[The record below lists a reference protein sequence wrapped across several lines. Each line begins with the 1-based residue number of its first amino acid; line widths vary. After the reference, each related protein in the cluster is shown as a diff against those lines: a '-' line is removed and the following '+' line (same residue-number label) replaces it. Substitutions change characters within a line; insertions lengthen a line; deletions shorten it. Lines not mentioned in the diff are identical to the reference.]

1 MGGVEVPESDNDKT
15 LVLGSGVAP
24 APRTVSATRIG
35 RSNNALPIGTHLSEF
50 EIVDLVGEGGF
61 GIVYLAADHSLGRQ
75 VAIKEYMP
83 SSLATRADDLTVVV
97 RSERHSETFDVGRR
111 SFVNEARLLAQFDHP
126 ALVKVFRFWEA
137 NGTAYMAMP
146 FYAGRT
152 LRDVLQGMPERPD
165 ERWIRKILVPI
176 MDALELIHNEDCF
189 HRDIAP
195 DNIMLMKEDR
205 PVLLDFGAARRVISG
220 MTQALTVI
228 LKPGFAPIE
237 QYADMPG
244 VRQGPWTDIYALAA
258 VVHSMITGQVPPPS
272 VNRVMK
278 DNYRPLSEAA
288 AGRYSDQFLRAID
301 RCLAVRGEDRPQSIA
316 EMAQLLGPDPVASS
330 ATTLLASEET
340 TILPRAEATHSR
352 TQQRPEPS
360 RPLPPLPVAKEPA
373 VAGVAAPERQR
384 RPAIVPIVGAIAA
397 IGIVAAA
404 GAYFFLSSNDTAPA
418 IAPGK
423 PAAPASP
430 TEKPVATT
438 PAATPVSLGEAFAI
452 ALERS
457 DKDFELRV
465 DVPNTPLAVGRD
477 VLSFTLSSKR
487 HGYLYVLLW
496 DQATGQ
502 LNEIFPNQLD
512 RDNQVAAGKPFRF
525 PRTKWAYE
533 ADQPVGN
540 WDLLAIVSESRRSFP
555 YFASAGANGSVGVAV
570 ATLEK
575 DLRESPTGGTV
586 LTGEV
591 ICDTGRGCSPAYAAA
606 RFVVTEVERAT
617 KDGAS
622 GRKPGSE
629 QPASAKEKPAKSGEQ
644 RLDKVLEEMLQ
655 AR

>member
-1 MGGVEVPESDNDKT
+1 MAEPDNDKT
-15 LVLGSGVAP
+15 LVLGGGVAP
-24 APRTVSATRIG
+24 APKTVSATRIG
-35 RSNNALPIGTHLSEF
+35 KSNNALPIGTHLSEF

-61 GIVYLAADHSLGRQ
+61 GIVYLAADHSLERR

-83 SSLATRADDLTVVV
+83 SSLAVRADDLTVVV
-97 RSERHSETFDVGRR
+97 RSERHGETFDVGRR

-146 FYAGRT
+146 YYAGRT
-152 LRDVLQGMPERPD
+152 LREVLQAMPARPD
-165 ERWIRKILVPI
+165 ESWIRKILVPI
-176 MDALELIHNEDCF
+176 MDALELIHNADCF

-195 DNIMLMKEDR
+195 DNIMLLKDDR

-272 VNRVMK
+272 VNRVMR
-278 DNYRPLSEAA
+278 DNYQPLSEMA
-288 AGRYSDQFLRAID
+288 AGRYSDHFLRAID
-301 RCLAVRGEDRPQSIA
+301 RCLAVRSEDRPQSIA
-316 EMAQLLGPDPVASS
+316 EMAELLGADPAAAA
-330 ATTLLASEET
+330 ATPLPASEET
-340 TILPRAEATHSR
+340 MILPRADNTHAP
-352 TQQRPEPS
+352 TQQRPE
-360 RPLPPLPVAKEPA
+360 LPRSTEPPPVAKSAAAAPTAA
-373 VAGVAAPERQR
+373 VAAVDGQR
-384 RPAIVPIVGAIAA
+384 RFGTVHAVGALAA
-397 IGIVAAA
+397 VGVLAAA
-404 GAYFFLSSNDTAPA
+404 GAYFLTGNDTATAP
-418 IAPGK
+418 APGQQ
-423 PAAPASP
+423 AAPAPASGK
-430 TEKPVATT
+430 EAVASL
-438 PAATPVSLGEAFAI
+438 PLAAPVSLGEAFAI

-465 DVPNTPLAVGRD
+465 DVSTTPLAVGRD
-477 VLSFTLSSKR
+477 VLAFTLSSKR
-487 HGYLYVLLW
+487 RGYVYVLLW

-502 LNEIFPNQLD
+502 LNEIFPNELD
-512 RDNQVAAGKPFRF
+512 RENQVAPGKPLRF
-525 PRTKWAYE
+525 PRPRWGYE

-540 WDLLAIVSESRRSFP
+540 WDVLAIVSESQRSFP
-555 YFASAGANGSVGVAV
+555 YFAAAGANGSVGVAV

-575 DLRESPTGGTV
+575 ELRESPQGGTA

-591 ICDTGRGCSPAYAAA
+591 RCDTGRECSPAYAAA
-606 RFVVTEVERAT
+606 RFVVTEVERGAKDVAT
-617 KDGAS
+617 S
-622 GRKPGSE
+622 RKGKAE
-629 QPASAKEKPAKSGEQ
+629 QPAPAKDKPGKSGDQ
-644 RLDKVLEEMLQ
+644 GLDKVLEEMLK

>member
-1 MGGVEVPESDNDKT
+1 MLEVPESDNDKT
-15 LVLGSGVAP
+15 LVLGAGVAP
-24 APRTVSATRIG
+24 APRTFSGTRIG
-35 RSNNALPIGTHLSEF
+35 KSNNALPIGTHLSEF

-152 LRDVLQGMPERPD
+152 LRDVVQGMPERPD
-165 ERWIRKILVPI
+165 ERWIRKILQPI
-176 MDALELIHNEDCF
+176 MDALELIHNADCF

-195 DNIMLMKEDR
+195 DNIMLLKDDR

-278 DNYRPLSEAA
+278 DNYQPLSEVA
-288 AGRYSDQFLRAID
+288 AGRYSDQFLQAID
-301 RCLAVRGEDRPQSIA
+301 RCLAVRSEDRPQSIA
-316 EMAQLLGPDPVASS
+316 EMAQLLGPDAAAST

-340 TILPRAEATHSR
+340 TILPRSDATHAPTQRR
-352 TQQRPEPS
+352 TEPPRPIPS
-360 RPLPPLPVAKEPA
+360 PPVAE
-373 VAGVAAPERQR
+373 G
-384 RPAIVPIVGAIAA
+384 PAIARDAAADRPRRAGLIAAVGAIAA
-397 IGIVAAA
+397 IGVVAAA
-404 GAYFFLSSNDTAPA
+404 GAYFFLTGKDTATAPA
-418 IAPGK
+418 P
-423 PAAPASP
+423 PAATAPP
-430 TEKPVATT
+430 PEQPVAAT

-465 DVPNTPLAVGRD
+465 EVPNTPLAVGRD
-477 VLSFTLSSKR
+477 VLSFSLSSKR
-487 HGYLYVLLW
+487 RGYLYVLLW

-512 RDNQVAAGKPFRF
+512 RDNQIAPGKPFKF
-525 PRTKWAYE
+525 PRPKWGYE

-540 WDLLAIVSESRRSFP
+540 WDVLAIVSESPRRFP
-555 YFASAGANGSVGVAV
+555 YFSGAGANGSVGVTV
-570 ATLEK
+570 ATLERE
-575 DLRESPTGGTV
+575 LRESSAGGTA

-591 ICDTGRGCSPAYAAA
+591 SCDPGRECSPAYAAA
-606 RFVVTEVERAT
+606 RFVVTEVERA
-617 KDGAS
+617 AS
-622 GRKPGSE
+622 EAPPGRKTRVD
-629 QPASAKEKPAKSGEQ
+629 QPVSAKEKPGKSGGQ